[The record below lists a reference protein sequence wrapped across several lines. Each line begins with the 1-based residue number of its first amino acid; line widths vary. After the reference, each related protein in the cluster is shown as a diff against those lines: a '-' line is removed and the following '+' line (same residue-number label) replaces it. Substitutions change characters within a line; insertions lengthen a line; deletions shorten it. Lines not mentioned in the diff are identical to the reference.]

1 MRDQDN
7 LRALQLSQ
15 DVPELGKLLLAE
27 SVCGLIENQE
37 VCPQQCG
44 NSNTNREHHKREG
57 HLLALTSR
65 TCDSSIAPLVPSP
78 AAELTDRILRHPESL
93 SGLPL
98 REGLR

>member
-44 NSNTNREHHKREG
+44 NSTTNREHHKREG
-57 HLLALTSR
+57 HMLALTSR
-65 TCDSSIAPLVPSP
+65 TCDSSA
-78 AAELTDRILRHPESL
+78 
-93 SGLPL
+93 GPL
-98 REGLR
+98 RFRVLQQNSRTVYETTTRFGIRSEGTPE